1 MTTLPNITVK
11 FESLIG
17 LLVLLLTVFIGVLL
31 ASILNQ
37 AISKKWRG
45 RHRKVSEA
53 EDHSEKMLASAREES
68 LAIIK
73 SAHEQAR
80 KILAETSGVSS
91 QLNDLAHT
99 SIQNSLA
106 EKTKLLEASLAELQK
121 QFSASLSGIQSDYIT
136 RYKKAIKAIEEDAS
150 DQVKKMRE
158 FFESETSSSNENLQ
172 SMTKQGLKIVQ
183 SNLEDYERD
192 QKQKIDTII
201 YDVLREATE
210 DVVGK
215 SLSLEGHQDL
225 ITTALEEAK
234 KRNAFS

>member
-1 MTTLPNITVK
+1 MTTLPNIAAGL
-11 FESLIG
+11 ESFTG
-17 LLVLLLTVFIGVLL
+17 FLLLALTVFSGALSASLL
-31 ASILNQ
+31 SQ
-37 AISKKWRG
+37 TISKKWRS
-45 RHRKVSEA
+45 RNRRVSEA

-106 EKTKLLEASLAELQK
+106 EKTKLLEEALSELQK
-121 QFSASLSGIQSDYIT
+121 QFATSLSGIQSEYIT
-136 RYKKAIKAIEEDAS
+136 RYKKAIKTIEDDAG

-158 FFESETSSSNENLQ
+158 FFEAETSSSNENLQ

-183 SNLEDYERD
+183 TNLEGYERD

-201 YDVLREATE
+201 YEVLKEVTE
-210 DVVGK
+210 EVVGK

-225 ITTALEEAK
+225 ITKALEEAK
-234 KRNAFS
+234 KQNAFS